1 MDVSHHYEER
11 GNGFPLLL
19 LHGNGEDLG
28 YFSNQMEAFSASRRA
43 IALDSRGHGKT
54 PRGEGPL
61 SIRRLADDLLGFMDR
76 LGLEK
81 ADLLGFSDG
90 ANVAMVFAMTHPE
103 RVRRLVL
110 NGGNLDASGIERKTQ
125 LPIEIGYRIAKFFAR
140 WSPKARANAEI
151 LNLMVND
158 PDIRPGDLERIQAP
172 TLVVAG
178 TRDMVKEEHT
188 RLIASRIPGA
198 RLAFVEGDHFV
209 ARGNPAEFDR
219 TVLEFLDG
227 EPASKEAER

>member
-1 MDVSHHYEER
+1 MDIAHHYVER
-11 GNGFPLLL
+11 GEGFPLLL
-19 LHGNGEDLG
+19 LHGNGEECG
-28 YFSNQMEAFSASRRA
+28 YFSHQLETFSATRRA

-61 SIRRLADDLLGFMDR
+61 SIRRFADDLLGFMDR

-90 ANVAMVFAMTHPE
+90 ANVAMVFAMERPE
-103 RVRRLVL
+103 RVRKLVL
-110 NGGNLDASGIERKTQ
+110 NGGNLDARGIRPSTQ
-125 LPIEIGYRIAKFFAR
+125 IPIEIGFRVARFFAR
-140 WSPKARANAEI
+140 WSPRARANAEL

-158 PDIRPGDLERIQAP
+158 PDIPPEDLARIQAP

-198 RLAFVEGDHFV
+198 KLAFVEGDHFV
-209 ARGNPAEFDR
+209 ARGNPEEFDR
-219 TVLEFLDG
+219 VVLDFL
-227 EPASKEAER
+227 EQ

>member
-1 MDVSHHYEER
+1 MDIAHHYVGR
-11 GNGFPLLL
+11 GEGFPLLL
-19 LHGNGEDLG
+19 LHGNGEECG
-28 YFSNQMEAFSASRRA
+28 YFSHQLETFSATRRA

-61 SIRRLADDLLGFMDR
+61 SIRRFADDLLGFMDR

-90 ANVAMVFAMTHPE
+90 ANVAMVFAMERPE
-103 RVRRLVL
+103 RVRKLVL
-110 NGGNLDASGIERKTQ
+110 NGGNLDARGIRPSTQ
-125 LPIEIGYRIAKFFAR
+125 IPIEIGFRVARFFAR
-140 WSPKARANAEI
+140 WSPRARANAEL

-158 PDIRPGDLERIQAP
+158 PDIPPEDLARIQAP

-198 RLAFVEGDHFV
+198 KLAFVEGDHFV
-209 ARGNPAEFDR
+209 ARGNPEEFDR
-219 TVLEFLDG
+219 VVLDFL
-227 EPASKEAER
+227 EQ

>member
-1 MDVSHHYEER
+1 MDIAHHYVER
-11 GNGFPLLL
+11 GEGFPLLL
-19 LHGNGEDLG
+19 LHGNGEECG
-28 YFSNQMEAFSASRRA
+28 YFSHQLEAFSATRRS

-61 SIRRLADDLLGFMDR
+61 SIRRFADDLLGFMDR

-90 ANVAMVFAMTHPE
+90 ANVAMVFAMERPE

-110 NGGNLDASGIERKTQ
+110 NGGNLDAGGIRPSTQ
-125 LPIEIGYRIAKFFAR
+125 IPIEIGFRVARFFAR
-140 WSPKARANAEI
+140 WSPRARANAEL

-158 PDIRPGDLERIQAP
+158 PGIPPEDLARIQAP

-198 RLAFVEGDHFV
+198 KLAFVEGDHFV
-209 ARGNPAEFDR
+209 ARGNPEEFDR
-219 TVLEFLDG
+219 VVLDFL
-227 EPASKEAER
+227 EQ